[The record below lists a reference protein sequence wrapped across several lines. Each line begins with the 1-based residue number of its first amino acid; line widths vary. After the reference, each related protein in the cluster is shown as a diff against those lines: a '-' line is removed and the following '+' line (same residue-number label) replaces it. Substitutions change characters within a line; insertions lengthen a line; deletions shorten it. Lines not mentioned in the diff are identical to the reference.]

1 MTMTKEEF
9 KKVLETAVGGTAYG
23 DEIIEDLVAHF
34 DETGK
39 YAQTAK
45 DRLDER
51 IGSMTGWEKKH
62 RAEGDTAKAVAEA
75 EKIAIAKKALAAI
88 E

>member
-1 MTMTKEEF
+1 MTKEEF
-9 KKVLETAVGGTAYG
+9 TKVLQTAVGGTEYG
-23 DEIIEDLVAHF
+23 DEIIADLVAHYG
-34 DETGK
+34 ETGK
-39 YAQTAK
+39 YAQNAK

-62 RAEGDTAKAVAEA
+62 RENGDVAAADVEA
-75 EKIAIAKKALAAI
+75 AKIAIAKKALAAI

>member
-1 MTMTKEEF
+1 MTKSEF
-9 KKVLETAVGGTAYG
+9 EAKLNAAVGGTAYG
-23 DEIIEDLVAHF
+23 DEIVKDLVDHF

-45 DRLDER
+45 DRLDDR
-51 IGSMTGWEKKH
+51 MGSLKGWAKRH
-62 RAEGDTAKAVAEA
+62 ADEGDAAAAKAEEA
-75 EKIAIAKKALAAI
+75 KIAIVEKALAAI

>member
-1 MTMTKEEF
+1 MTKSEF
-9 KKVLETAVGGTAYG
+9 EAKLQAAVGGTAYG
-23 DEIIEDLVAHF
+23 DEIIADLVAHF

-39 YAQTAK
+39 YAQNAK

-51 IGSMTGWEKKH
+51 LGTLTGWAKKH
-62 RAEGDTAKAVAEA
+62 AAEGDA
-75 EKIAIAKKALAAI
+75 EKAAAEEAKIALVKKALAAI

>member
-1 MTMTKEEF
+1 MTKDEF

-39 YAQTAK
+39 YAQNAK

-62 RAEGDTAKAVAEA
+62 RAEGDTAKADAEA

-88 E
+88 EG

>member
-1 MTMTKEEF
+1 MTKEEF
-9 KKVLETAVGGTAYG
+9 ANVLKTAVGGTAYG
-23 DEIIEDLVAHF
+23 DEIIADLTAHF

-51 IGSMTGWEKKH
+51 IATLKGWEKKH
-62 RAEGDTAKAVAEA
+62 AEEGDADKAAAEA
-75 EKIAIAKKALAAI
+75 AKIAIAEKALAALK
-88 E
+88 

>member
-1 MTMTKEEF
+1 MTKAEF
-9 KKVLETAVGGTAYG
+9 EAKLAAVAGDCAYG
-23 DEIIEDLVAHF
+23 KEVAADLVDHF

-51 IGSMTGWEKKH
+51 LGTLKGWEKKH
-62 RAEGDTAKAVAEA
+62 EEEGDYAKASEEA
-75 EKIAIAKKALAAI
+75 KKIACVLKFLDAVK
-88 E
+88 

>member
-1 MTMTKEEF
+1 MTKEEF
-9 KKVLETAVGGTAYG
+9 TKDLQAAVGGTAYG
-23 DEIIEDLVAHF
+23 DEIIADLTAHF

-51 IGSMTGWEKKH
+51 IATLEGWEKKH
-62 RAEGDTAKAVAEA
+62 RAEGDTAKADEEA
-75 EKIAIAKKALAAI
+75 AKAAIAKKALAAI
-88 E
+88 A

>member
-1 MTMTKEEF
+1 MTKVEF
-9 KKVLETAVGGTAYG
+9 ENALKAAVAGTAYG
-23 DEIIEDLVAHF
+23 DEIIADLVAHF

-51 IGSMTGWEKKH
+51 IAT
-62 RAEGDTAKAVAEA
+62 
-75 EKIAIAKKALAAI
+75 
-88 E
+88 

>member
-1 MTMTKEEF
+1 MTREEF
-9 KKVLETAVGGTAYG
+9 AKVLQGAVGGSEYG
-23 DEIIEDLVAHF
+23 DEIVADLTAHF

-51 IGSMTGWEKKH
+51 LGSLKGWEKKH
-62 RAEGDTAKAVAEA
+62 RDLGDVEKADAEA
-75 EKIAIAKKALAAI
+75 AKIALVEKALAAI
-88 E
+88 Q

>member
-1 MTMTKEEF
+1 MTKAEF
-9 KKVLETAVGGTAYG
+9 EAKLAAVAGDCAYG
-23 DEIIEDLVAHF
+23 KEIVADLVDHF

-51 IGSMTGWEKKH
+51 LGTLTGWEKKH
-62 RAEGDTAKAVAEA
+62 KAEGDDAKAAVEA
-75 EKIAIAKKALAAI
+75 EKIALVKKALAAI
-88 E
+88 A

>member
-1 MTMTKEEF
+1 MTKEEF
-9 KKVLETAVGGTAYG
+9 KKALEAAVGGTEYG
-23 DEIIEDLVAHF
+23 DEIIADLVAHF

-51 IGSMTGWEKKH
+51 LATLAGWAKKH
-62 RAEGDTAKAVAEA
+62 AEEGDAAKAAAEEAKVALV
-75 EKIAIAKKALAAI
+75 KKALAALD
-88 E
+88 

>member
-1 MTMTKEEF
+1 MTKVEF
-9 KKVLETAVGGTAYG
+9 ENALKAAVAGTAYG
-23 DEIIEDLVAHF
+23 DEIIADLVAHF

-51 IGSMTGWEKKH
+51 IATLKGWEKKH
-62 RAEGDTAKAVAEA
+62 AAEGDADKAAAEA
-75 EKIAIAKKALAAI
+75 AKIAIAEKALAALK
-88 E
+88 

>member
-1 MTMTKEEF
+1 MTKSEF
-9 KKVLETAVGGTAYG
+9 EAKLAALAGESAFGKEVAA
-23 DEIIEDLVAHF
+23 DLVDHF

-51 IGSMTGWEKKH
+51 LGELKGWEKKH
-62 RAEGDTAKAVAEA
+62 ADEGDYEKAAQEA
-75 EKIAIAKKALAAI
+75 SKIAVLYKFLAVLK
-88 E
+88 

>member
-1 MTMTKEEF
+1 MTKAEF
-9 KKVLETAVGGTAYG
+9 EAKLAAVAGDCAYG
-23 DEIIEDLVAHF
+23 KEIVADLVDHF

-45 DRLDER
+45 DRLDDR
-51 IGSMTGWEKKH
+51 LGSLKGWEKRHKD
-62 RAEGDTAKAVAEA
+62 EGDAAKAEEEA
-75 EKIAIAKKALAAI
+75 AKIALVEKALAAI